1 MEAVS
6 GMAFPSTA
14 PSAAVADRKD
24 VPQAQQPKEES
35 QPCPLKPATDEY
47 IHLEEPGPSGRYW
60 PGRDENGRPKVYF
73 DGQPPA
79 ADAPAPP
86 AGRMDSTPGTGAPE
100 QEEDA
105 KGPERKGAEEERC
118 TGNTD
123 KVDREIEQ
131 LKNKKKELARR
142 INTEPDEDKI
152 KDLEKQLAQVERE
165 LQQKDTD
172 AYRRQHSVFS
182 S

>member
-14 PSAAVADRKD
+14 PSAAAAGRKD
-24 VPQAQQPKEES
+24 MPKAQQPEEEI
-35 QPCPLKPATDEY
+35 QPRPLRPATDEY
-47 IHLEEPGPSGRYW
+47 IHPEKPEPSGRYW
-60 PGRDENGRPKVYF
+60 PGTDENGRPKIYF

-86 AGRMDSTPGTGAPE
+86 ADRTDGTPGADAPE
-100 QEEDA
+100 QEEGA
-105 KGPERKGAEEERC
+105 QGPERKDAEEERC
-118 TGNTD
+118 TGSTD

-131 LKNKKKELARR
+131 LKNKKKELEQR
-142 INTEPDEDKI
+142 INTESDEDKI
-152 KDLEKQLAQVERE
+152 KDLEQQLAQVERE

-172 AYRRQHSVFS
+172 TYRRQHTVFS